1 MCMFVCVFVCMFVY
15 VCVCIQVSVEK
26 LGGAEKID
34 EAELVIECWD
44 YDFVSNDDLIGRSV
58 FVRQREREREREGEI
73 RRKR

>member
-1 MCMFVCVFVCMFVY
+1 VY
-15 VCVCIQVSVEK
+15 VCVCIQFSVEK

-58 FVRQREREREREGEI
+58 FVRGGGGGGGREREGGGGFVCVCVCE
-73 RRKR
+73 REKA